1 MISFFEIILLSVKN
15 YLALLKRFD
24 SNKFPLLLY
33 DFIMEKQKKKT
44 KLVMQERDS
53 K

>member
-24 SNKFPLLLY
+24 SNKFPLLY